1 MGADF
6 MVSPSVPAAADPS
19 VIDLSHLRSMT
30 MSDAALER
38 EVLELFVAQS
48 REITA
53 ALAAWPDN
61 AAALAHTL
69 KGSARAIGAFR
80 VADAAAAIEDALRS
94 EDAGSQVANA
104 DALARLNREIAL
116 TCSAIANIL
125 RGS

>member
-1 MGADF
+1 
-6 MVSPSVPAAADPS
+6 MVSPSVPAAADPG
-19 VIDLSHLRSMT
+19 VIDLGHLRSMT

-80 VADAAAAIEDALRS
+80 VSDAAAAIEDAMRS
-94 EDAGSQVANA
+94 EDAGSQAANA

-125 RGS
+125 RRS